1 MSVKYFNSLV
11 TGGAQGIGRAIV
23 DILQLRGDTVFV
35 FDYLDATDERVQ
47 ALTAQGVHYSKVDVR
62 SVEQIKYGFNELFLG
77 LSSQAHT
84 HLNLV
89 VNNAGVTRDNLAI
102 RMTEDQWDTA
112 LEINLKGAFF
122 CAQQALI
129 RMIKQP
135 ELLHRLTRGYIIN
148 IASIVGQTGN
158 PGQVNYAASKA
169 GLIAMTKTLAQEY
182 GKRGIL
188 VNAVAPG
195 FIQTS
200 MTEKLSDTI
209 KQAALERTALK
220 RLGSAHDIAQA
231 VAYLSSG
238 NADYITGAVID
249 ITGGM
254 V

>member
-23 DILQLRGDTVFV
+23 DTLQARGDTVFV
-35 FDYLDATDERVQ
+35 FDYLKLVDERVQ
-47 ALTAQGVHYSKVDVR
+47 ALTAQGVQYINIDVR
-62 SVEQIKYGFNELFLG
+62 SFEQIKHGFNELFLR
-77 LSSQAHT
+77 LSSQVHT

-102 RMTEDQWDTA
+102 RLTEDQWDTA

-135 ELLHRLTRGYIIN
+135 ELSDRETRGYIIN
-148 IASIVGQTGN
+148 ISSIVGQTGN

-169 GLIAMTKTLAQEY
+169 GLIAVTKTLAQEY

-188 VNAVAPG
+188 VNAIAPG

-200 MTEKLSDTI
+200 MTEKLSDAI

-220 RLGSAHDIAQA
+220 RLGRADDIAQA